1 MAFTSTDLAQ
11 IEAAILA
18 LGSGSRTVS
27 VTIGD
32 KMIQYG
38 KADIAELMKL
48 KSDIEMSLGYY
59 PARTYAKQG
68 GRGR

>member
-1 MAFTSTDLAQ
+1 MAFTTADLAS
-11 IEAAILA
+11 IESAILS
-18 LGSGSRTVS
+18 LGAGSRTAS

-38 KADIAELMKL
+38 KAEIAELMKL
-48 KSDIEMSLGYY
+48 KSDIEMSLGQY

-68 GRGR
+68 GRGL